1 MTWFPPYGV
10 LYIPALSWIHDTHS
24 VSNDDWS
31 VGKNASL
38 LKNIYHNAD
47 SQYTVCIWRVKSDY
61 FFFGD
66 VTPQGACGVY
76 TLANFLVLIFISFL
90 RELSHNKLTNFCTD
104 LLKLFKNTISCYRT
118 VLRRNSLYVFWK
130 TVISKFV
137 FLKRHVYRTEK
148 FNIWHTCTWG

>member
-47 SQYTVCIWRVKSDY
+47 SRYTVCIWRVKSDY
-61 FFFGD
+61 FWWRHAPRC
-66 VTPQGACGVY
+66 VWRLY

-118 VLRRNSLYVFWK
+118 VLRRNSLYVFWT

-137 FLKRHVYRTEK
+137 F
-148 FNIWHTCTWG
+148 